1 MKQEIEKY
9 ETEYF
14 IYKESIMSIIA
25 SIAIVVIIT
34 AVVYVL
40 TKDAVEEIFPVRKEM
55 AVRNKR

>member
-34 AVVYVL
+34 AVVYTL
-40 TKDAVEEIFPVRKEM
+40 TKDAVEEIFPARKEM

>member
-1 MKQEIEKY
+1 
-9 ETEYF
+9 
-14 IYKESIMSIIA
+14 MSIIA